1 MRKLGTI
8 LALLILVMACGQ
20 DRRVSIDSVS
30 QKEFEKLNTT
40 EIQLL
45 DVRTPNEVNNGII
58 KGAKVVNFYDEDFA
72 KQVGQIFDKQKPL
85 YIYCNAGG
93 RSIKA
98 SSQLVKAGFDEIHNL
113 KGGYAEW
120 IKNKK
125 E

>member
-8 LALLILVMACGQ
+8 VALLILVMACGQ
-20 DRRVSIDSVS
+20 ERRVSINNVS
-30 QKEFEKLNTT
+30 QKEFAKLNTT

-45 DVRTPNEVNNGII
+45 DVRTPNEVSNGI
-58 KGAKVVNFYDEDFA
+58 KGAKVVNIYDEDFA
-72 KQVGQIFDKQKPL
+72 EQVGQMFDKQKPL

-120 IKNKK
+120 IKSKK